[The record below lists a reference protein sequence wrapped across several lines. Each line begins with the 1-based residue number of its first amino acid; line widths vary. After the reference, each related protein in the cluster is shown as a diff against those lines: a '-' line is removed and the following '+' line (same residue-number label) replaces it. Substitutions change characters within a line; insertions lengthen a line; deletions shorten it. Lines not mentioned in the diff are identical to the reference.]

1 MMKTTPLETP
11 GRRVRADVSWSS
23 VEDALGVS
31 LKSWDAGPAIGASLE
46 DRLSEAARTAPSA
59 PTVALLAEAKDATL
73 SPQGRVDF
81 LTCVE
86 KAQAWLASL
95 ATQPLVDH
103 VGVADRPGAD
113 DPTAP
118 ASIERL
124 EQAADRE
131 DIRVALRLSDPV
143 VRTRIHVARWLSGPL
158 AATGRALATGSISW
172 HHALAVVEAAVSLDD
187 AAVPDFEAAVLER
200 IPDRDLTFAR
210 RVIRRELARRDDA
223 DRAAG
228 RHREAAAA
236 RSLRR
241 WGLPDGMACLQVV
254 STADDIETVYQA
266 LRVLAGPSDPDDPR
280 PATARA
286 VDSLLALAL
295 SAVLPTGV
303 DGCHRGRSGRPGV
316 TVQLV
321 VDLPTLVGLSQTPAQ
336 IPGLGDIPAPV
347 ARAWAADAEAWQRL
361 VVDPVDDHLL
371 DLGPVVR
378 RPVPGL
384 DRFVRG
390 RDRTCLFPGCRQ
402 PADRADLDHHVPH
415 RADGTGGPTSAA
427 NLGALCRHHH
437 RIKTHTRW
445 QVSRGE
451 DGSVQWTSPTGHVH
465 REHRRPLRE

>member
-1 MMKTTPLETP
+1 MKTRPSEAP
-11 GRRVRADVSWSS
+11 GQCIGADVSWSS
-23 VEDALGVS
+23 VEDALGVV
-31 LKSWDAGPAIGASLE
+31 LGTWEAAGAGGASLE
-46 DRLSEAARTAPSA
+46 DRLAAAASDAPSA
-59 PTVALLAEAKDATL
+59 TTVALLTEAENAPL
-73 SPQGRVDF
+73 SASGRVDF
-81 LTCVE
+81 LVCVE
-86 KAQAWLASL
+86 KTQAWLAFL
-95 ATQPLVDH
+95 ATRRIVEH
-103 VGVADRPGAD
+103 VGATDEPGAD
-113 DPTAP
+113 DPMAP
-118 ASIERL
+118 ASLERL

-143 VRTRIHVARWLSGPL
+143 VRTRIHVARWLAGPL
-158 AATGRALATGSISW
+158 AATGETLAAGRISW
-172 HHALAVVEAAVSLDD
+172 QHALAVAEAAATVDD
-187 AAVPDFEAAVLER
+187 NQVAGFEAAVLAR

-286 VDSLLALAL
+286 VDSLLSLAL

-303 DGCHRGRSGRPGV
+303 DGCHPGRSGRPGV

-378 RPVPGL
+378 RPIPGL